1 MRARCATTYRGA
13 RDRAGGDD
21 RLVVLLVVH
30 LVAVACLTG
39 VVWVVQ
45 LVVYPGFL
53 AVGPTPVWP
62 AFHDAHGRAM
72 ALVVVV
78 PWAVQ
83 GGTLAVLL
91 VDRPAGVPLGLV
103 LLAAALGLLTV
114 AVTVA
119 SSVPLH
125 GRLQPYDPALARR
138 LLATNWLRTAAWSGG
153 TLCAAAMVLACER

>member
-13 RDRAGGDD
+13 GDAAAGDD
-21 RLVVLLVVH
+21 PRVVLLVVH
-30 LVAVACLTG
+30 LTAVAYLAG
-39 VVWVVQ
+39 LVWVVQ

-53 AVGPTPVWP
+53 AVGPTAAWP

-72 ALVVVV
+72 ALAVVV
-78 PWAVQ
+78 PWAAQ
-83 GGTLAVLL
+83 GVTLALLL
-91 VDRPAGVPLGLV
+91 VDRPAGVALWLV

-114 AVTVA
+114 AVTVL

-138 LLATNWLRTAAWSGG
+138 LLATNRLRTAAWTGG
-153 TLCAAAMVLACER
+153 AVCAAAMLLQAA